1 MRSINFWVDGKPLES
16 TTQRWGAVYNPATG
30 EQTAQTPFATPA
42 EVETVIASA
51 TEASKKWGRMSIS
64 RRTEVLFAFRHLV
77 FAHREELAA
86 LVTAEHGKTLDDAL
100 GEVSRGL
107 ENIEYACGL
116 ASHLKGGFTSQVST
130 GIDVHSLRQPVG
142 VVAGITPFNFP
153 VMVPMWMTAN
163 AIACGNAMILKPSE
177 KDPSASMRIAEL
189 LSEAGLPDGV
199 FNVLHGDAEIVGTLL
214 EHPGVGAISFVGSTP
229 IAKSIYERGTSAG
242 KRVQALG
249 GAKNHMLVLPDA
261 DIGVAADAAVSAAYG
276 SAGER
281 CMAISVIVAVGAVA
295 DPLIDAIAER
305 MAALRVG
312 AGDEEG
318 TEMGPLSSKIHR
330 DKVAS
335 YVEGAAAEGA
345 KVCVDGSNLE
355 VAAANKGGFFF
366 GPSLI
371 DNVRP
376 GMKVYDDEI
385 FGPVLSVV
393 RVDTFD
399 EGVDVIN
406 SNQYGNGVAIFT
418 RDGGAARQFTVDV
431 TCGMVGVNVPI
442 PVPVASYSFGGWK
455 DSLFGDTH
463 MYGPAGI
470 EFFTRSKVVTT
481 RWPDPSTSE
490 VNLGFPKTR

>member
-51 TEASKKWGRMSIS
+51 TVASKKWGRMSIS

-318 TEMGPLSSKIHR
+318 TEMGPLISKIHR

-418 RDGGAARQFTVDV
+418 RDGGAARQFTVNV

>member
-51 TEASKKWGRMSIS
+51 TVASKKWGRMSIS

-318 TEMGPLSSKIHR
+318 TEMGPLISKIHR